1 MLPENCRLWASQL
14 DILCRPHRVV
24 VASRESTKVDEAHEA
39 RPAGKSNPIHM
50 YSPKIDENQIQR
62 LYRLRESMKEN
73 GTKTTM
79 AAMAREAIEQYL
91 TEKETNE
98 KKHKGRHFNSLIE
111 DTDNI

>member
-1 MLPENCRLWASQL
+1 
-14 DILCRPHRVV
+14 
-24 VASRESTKVDEAHEA
+24 
-39 RPAGKSNPIHM
+39 M

-62 LYRLRESMKEN
+62 LYRLREAMKEN

-91 TEKETNE
+91 AEKETNE
-98 KKHKGRHFNSLIE
+98 KKTQRSPLNSLIE